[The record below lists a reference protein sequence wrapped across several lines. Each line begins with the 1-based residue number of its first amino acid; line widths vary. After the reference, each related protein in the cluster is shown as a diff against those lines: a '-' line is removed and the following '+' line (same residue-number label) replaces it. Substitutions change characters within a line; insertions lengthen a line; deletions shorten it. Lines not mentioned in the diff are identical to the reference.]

1 MSHLKPLVDN
11 WLRLDPNPHTRKEIR
26 DLWDADNHE
35 ELDKRLSKRIEFGT
49 AGLRGRMEG
58 GWSRMNDLI
67 IIQTSQGLAEYAL
80 QQLHQATSRGVVIGY
95 DHRHHSEEWAHITA
109 KVFLTKGFKVH
120 LLHGLNHTPLVPFSI
135 KRLNAS
141 CGVMITASHNPKQ
154 DNGYKVYWENAVQ
167 IIGPH
172 DEGISTTI
180 MNNLQPLPY
189 STDDLTSF
197 EFCVDLTEVLRKE
210 YFDSLKALNI
220 VHNPPNTFNIK
231 FVNTSM
237 HGVSDVFVNRAF
249 TTFGFPPYVP
259 VTEQQLPDPEFPTV
273 RFPNPEE
280 KGALDMALK
289 TADRLGADYVLAQ
302 DPDSDRFTA
311 AEKSPEGWV
320 LFKGDQLGT
329 LFADQVLQSY
339 KSSGKPINQLAMVAS
354 TVSSK
359 MIEAMAETEGFKFVE
374 CLTGFKFI
382 GNTALQL
389 VEKGYEVPFGYEE
402 AIGYMF
408 GSQIR
413 DKDGV
418 AATVSFVNL
427 ALSLRARGQT
437 VNQHLQDLY
446 SRYGY
451 FETCNSY
458 FTCNDPKVTDTIF
471 SHIRNYQPEKGTN
484 RLYPTTLASLNITRV
499 VDLTAGFDSGNPP
512 EYKPSL
518 PLSSGHMIQFRAGDD
533 ESHLVLTL
541 R

>member
-1 MSHLKPLVDN
+1 MRN
-11 WLRLDPNPHTRKEIR
+11 WTSASGTSYFSLHAIAHIN
-26 DLWDADNHE
+26 
-35 ELDKRLSKRIEFGT
+35 SKRIEFGT

-58 GWSRMNDLI
+58 DLI

-80 QQLHQATSRGVVIGY
+80 QQLLQATSRGVVIGY

-109 KVFLTKGFKVH
+109 KVFLTKGFKVY
-120 LLHGLNHTPLVPFSI
+120 LLHGFNHTPLKIMDTRSDDCSDIPLPHLF
-135 KRLNAS
+135 
-141 CGVMITASHNPKQ
+141 TADSQ
-154 DNGYKVYWENAVQ
+154 VYWENAVQ

-189 STDDLTSF
+189 STDVLTSS
-197 EFCVDLTEVLRKE
+197 ELCRDLTEVLRKE

-220 VHNPPNTFNIK
+220 VQNPPNTSNLK

-249 TTFGFPPYVP
+249 AIFGFPPYVP

-280 KGALDMALK
+280 RGKPIFTNTSSPAHFFGPRSTSLQ
-289 TADRLGADYVLAQ
+289 TADRFGADYVLAQ

-320 LFKGDQLGT
+320 LFRGDQLGT

-339 KSSGKPINQLAMVAS
+339 KLSGKPVDRLAMVAS

-427 ALSLRARGQT
+427 ALSLSAHGRT

-446 SRYGY
+446 S
-451 FETCNSY
+451 SY
-458 FTCNDPKVTDTIF
+458 FTCNDPKVTDAIF
-471 SHIRNYQPEKGTN
+471 SHIRNYQPVEGTN
-484 RLYPTTLASLNITRV
+484 QLYPTTLASLKITRV

-512 EYKPSL
+512 EHNPSL